1 MMKKVLLP
9 VIAMGCLSMVAYGAN
24 KKTVKQKNPFLME
37 YKTPY
42 SIPPFEKFS
51 YADYLPALKA
61 GIAQQ
66 NEEIA
71 AIVNNTQAPNFA
83 NTVLALDNSGSVFN
97 RVSSVFGAL
106 CESDATPEM
115 QKLAETLMP
124 MLTAQSDEIYMNAGL
139 FKKIKAVHDNAD
151 ALKLD
156 KAQRRLTEKFYKRF
170 VRNGALLNAALQDTL
185 KEINKRMAG
194 LQLSFGNNVMHE
206 IANNLIVVDSKDRL
220 KGLSPMVI
228 AGAAKLAESKG
239 MPGKWVFTAS
249 AATRLAVLSS
259 ADDRALR
266 EEMYKSYT
274 STASRGNEWDNSKNI
289 NEIIQLR
296 QKKAKLLGFNTFA
309 DYAVDPVMAKTVDAA
324 QDVLMQI
331 WRPAIKK
338 VEEEVA
344 DMQAYADKH
353 GDNIKIE
360 AWDYYY
366 YADKVKAEK
375 FNFSEDEVRPYFSL
389 DNVVKNGIFYVANKL
404 YGITFTEIK
413 NAPKYNPEVTV
424 YDMKDAQGKHL
435 AVFMTDYFP
444 RATKAQG
451 AWMNELAPAYN
462 YNGKSERPI
471 VYNVASFTPPTK
483 DIPSLLSLDEV
494 ETLFH
499 EFGHALNGMLTV
511 APYRGLAGTNIDRD
525 MVEMPSQLNEHWSLV
540 PEVLKNYAKHYKTGE
555 VIPQQLVD
563 KIIESSKF
571 NQGFMTTELV
581 GSALL
586 DIEWHKLDWCNNI
599 DVKGFENYVARKLHK
614 PSIVEF
620 RYRSPYFKHIFDN
633 DQYSCGYY
641 TYLWSQVLE
650 ADAWQR
656 FVEEGPMNVKTAQ
669 DYLKYILS
677 PGDTEDAMTLYKLFR
692 GKEPNADALLRARGL
707 K

>member
-1 MMKKVLLP
+1 M
-9 VIAMGCLSMVAYGAN
+9 
-24 KKTVKQKNPFLME
+24 
-37 YKTPY
+37 
-42 SIPPFEKFS
+42 
-51 YADYLPALKA
+51 
-61 GIAQQ
+61 
-66 NEEIA
+66 
-71 AIVNNTQAPNFA
+71 
-83 NTVLALDNSGSVFN
+83 
-97 RVSSVFGAL
+97 
-106 CESDATPEM
+106 
-115 QKLAETLMP
+115 
-124 MLTAQSDEIYMNAGL
+124 
-139 FKKIKAVHDNAD
+139 
-151 ALKLD
+151 
-156 KAQRRLTEKFYKRF
+156 
-170 VRNGALLNAALQDTL
+170 
-185 KEINKRMAG
+185 
-194 LQLSFGNNVMHE
+194 
-206 IANNLIVVDSKDRL
+206 
-220 KGLSPMVI
+220 
-228 AGAAKLAESKG
+228 
-239 MPGKWVFTAS
+239 
-249 AATRLAVLSS
+249 
-259 ADDRALR
+259 
-266 EEMYKSYT
+266 
-274 STASRGNEWDNSKNI
+274 
-289 NEIIQLR
+289 
-296 QKKAKLLGFNTFA
+296 GFNTFA

-338 VEEEVA
+338 VDEEVA

-614 PSIVEF
+614 PSVVEF

-677 PGDTEDAMTLYKLFR
+677 PGDTEDAMTLFKLFR